1 MKRFFRLVAT
11 PIAICFLISCAMT
24 ESTQIEQKVKAASA
38 KDGLFDEW
46 NDASIENLAVAN
58 LIKQADIMM
67 KYKQW
72 DDAQGKL
79 ERSLRVSIAYAPAWS
94 RLSWLSLRAAKHNKA
109 IQLAHRSNSYTRS
122 RGLQRLNWTFIR
134 DANKLMG
141 NSIAVE
147 AADKIIKQL
156 EKDGVY
162 PEGATS

>member
-11 PIAICFLISCAMT
+11 SIVICFLISCATT
-24 ESTQIEQKVKAASA
+24 ESTQIEQKDKTASA

-46 NDASIENLAVAN
+46 NDASIENLAVAK

-72 DDAQGKL
+72 GDAQGKL
-79 ERSLRVSIAYAPAWS
+79 ERTLRVSITYAPAWS

-109 IQLAHRSNSYTRS
+109 IQLAHRSNSYTSS
-122 RGLQRLNWTFIR
+122 RGLQRRNWTFIR

-141 NSIAVE
+141 NSVDVE

-156 EKDGVY
+156 EKGGVY
-162 PEGATS
+162 PQGATR